1 MTFSLACFIVR
12 IQHMTQATCEI
23 HVTWPLM
30 FSVKLLVT
38 VGYLSL
44 SVGGGVVNSFM
55 RLFGWAAVLGPDP
68 RVVQGSPVFV
78 VFMLWAKSKF
88 PGCSNCVSVI
98 FVSYLVV
105 FKTLLA
111 FCTCW
116 ANSQMGCHFP
126 ELSRFFLTGW
136 SSGQWWPRN
145 SITGEGAELYLHFNV
160 LYLIKCNKGTSL
172 VFLFL

>member
-1 MTFSLACFIVR
+1 MRNTCYLTTDVFSKASGHSRLFVAQCWGGWSTALCAFSAEQRFRALTPVLSKGHLCSWYLCCEQSR
-12 IQHMTQATCEI
+12 NSLGAAT
-23 HVTWPLM
+23 V
-30 FSVKLLVT
+30 FQS
-38 VGYLSL
+38 SL
-44 SVGGGVVNSFM
+44 S
-55 RLFGWAAVLGPDP
+55 P
-68 RVVQGSPVFV
+68 
-78 VFMLWAKSKF
+78 
-88 PGCSNCVSVI
+88 
-98 FVSYLVV
+98 YLVV